1 MAQDKM
7 LEEIPG
13 SQNDS
18 GRLRRDLSGV
28 TRGNSTAATTDT
40 FLLSK
45 GEEAFRRKGSIRRRS
60 LQTGFRRLESVY
72 QRVLAGEAQLS

>member
-1 MAQDKM
+1 MAQHKM

-28 TRGNSTAATTDT
+28 TRGNRTAATTER

-45 GEEAFRRKGSIRRRS
+45 GEEGFRRKGSIRRRS
-60 LQTGFRRLESVY
+60 LQTGFRRLES
-72 QRVLAGEAQLS
+72 AGEAQLS